1 MSPRLLLFIFAL
13 LGASAYV
20 DESHRRTDEP
30 SQPDFDRD
38 HGPWIAQVVN
48 GSNADV
54 IKLARA
60 VALAHNRS
68 LTTIQNFECKHRL
81 HAHELNAVVLQG
93 VTTQELNDLP
103 GVLSVEPDLIVYTAD
118 LSWGLDR
125 VDQPDLPIDGAAYNP
140 GYTGSGVDVFVLD
153 TGMRITHAEFGASA
167 VCPGRKVG
175 NVGLGNYA
183 GDVPAGQVS
192 YTENTV
198 NETAG
203 DPHGTHCA
211 GSVGGK
217 ATGVA
222 PCANLWGMKVLSDD
236 GYGYT
241 SGIVAAME
249 MVLDLHDCGSSR
261 NPIPCPTGWT
271 STAKTVASMSLGGG
285 CRDYLEGC
293 PRVCKP
299 GNAYSRVITE
309 MADAGIITVVA
320 AGNSASDARGY
331 SPASAP
337 DAITV
342 GSTYKDDEMS
352 WFSNFGPAIDIF
364 APGSAIMSAFIGDDS
379 AYGTL
384 SGTSMACPH
393 VAGVVAQHLQRN
405 GVAMANK
412 TQVETVRNSLLCE
425 SVKDKITDIPVG
437 SGTYNNLLQ
446 VARLP
451 VQSCDA
457 VASPPVYD
465 PPPPADTLTLD
476 PFVSNSNVRLDP
488 AYGTI
493 EQTFAVRG
501 AGKIVIT
508 LCACSVAGALG
519 TRDTYLQL
527 FDQSGTLVAFN
538 DDACGEYGFLSEI
551 SWTPPNADSRNLT
564 LRQGCYH
571 GTCTGTAVVFSRDPN
586 RFANQ
591 TAAPTANPTTAP
603 TESQTE
609 ASAECP
615 TKAPTESQT
624 DPPSE
629 APIEAPWV
637 ANGDFSLFNGP
648 ESKCVTNKRGRRHWA
663 DVQVRDRSNSS
674 SYFPNNSFDIT
685 DWTAEHTVYRVKADV
700 NYDRSGDAI
709 VGDHIICLSL
719 PRKDSYLGAEPPRG
733 KVWTTLA
740 GMEVGARYNVT
751 WHERDRP
758 PGRGTPGNLTVKIGG
773 CSGRVISA
781 SHETPKHWEQK
792 SAVFTAE
799 SDTTKLC
806 FTTHVNSTG
815 GSVCLDGIAA
825 NAEAPTE
832 SPAEAPIEDPNST
845 EAPTEAPTEALSQ
858 QSQPRLRITDT

>member
-586 RFANQ
+586 RFAPFEPADQ
-591 TAAPTANPTTAP
+591 TAAPTERPTANPADEQTSHPTPNPTLNPTPNPTPNPTLNPTLNPTTPNPTHNPTLDPTANPTPNP
-603 TESQTE
+603 TLNPMPVFSG
-609 ASAECP
+609 
-615 TKAPTESQT
+615 
-624 DPPSE
+624 
-629 APIEAPWV
+629 V
-637 ANGDFSLFNGP
+637 VNGDFSTFEGP
-648 ESKCVTNKRGRRHWA
+648 DSDVGADGKWS
-663 DVQVRDRSNSS
+663 DVQVRDRNSS
-674 SYFPNNSFDIT
+674 SHFPNNSFDIPG
-685 DWTAEHTVYRVKADV
+685 WTAEHAVYRVKSEGSV
-700 NYDRSGDAI
+700 SGDYAVCLRPPQDNYLAI
-709 VGDHIICLSL
+709 GL
-719 PRKDSYLGAEPPRG
+719 EPPRG
-733 KVWTTLA
+733 RVWTTLT
-740 GMEVGARYNVT
+740 GLEIGAMYGVT

-758 PGRGTPGNLTVKIGG
+758 PHRGTFGDLTVKIGG
-773 CSGRVISA
+773 CSGKVISA
-781 SHETPKHWEQK
+781 SHKTKKTWEQK
-792 SAVFTAE
+792 SAVFEAKSNTAE
-799 SDTTKLC
+799 LC
-806 FTTHVNSTG
+806 FTTPPVDSQG
-815 GSVCLDGIAA
+815 GSILLGGI
-825 NAEAPTE
+825 EA
-832 SPAEAPIEDPNST
+832 SVLAPARP
-845 EAPTEAPTEALSQ
+845 
-858 QSQPRLRITDT
+858 